1 MPSASTVPTEADQLT
16 PEGSSFAVAG
26 EAVPVIWLLTVAE
39 NRTVCPGAIA
49 ADCGLTVMLMGND
62 V

>member
-1 MPSASTVPTEADQLT
+1 
-16 PEGSSFAVAG
+16 VAG
-26 EAVPVIWLLTVAE
+26 EAVPVIWLVTVAE
-39 NRTVCPGAIA
+39 NRIVCPGAIA